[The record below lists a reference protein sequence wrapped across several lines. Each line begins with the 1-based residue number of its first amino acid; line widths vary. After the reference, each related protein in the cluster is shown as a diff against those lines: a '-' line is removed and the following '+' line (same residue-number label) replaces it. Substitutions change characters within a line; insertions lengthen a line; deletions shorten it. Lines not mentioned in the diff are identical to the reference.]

1 MPGAKIRWE
10 YHTHSTDH
18 DVSGHA
24 QLAVYLYPKGETP
37 KYRTYLAL
45 LGTGRRGPD
54 GLPPLDIPPNST
66 EESEGFHVSKP
77 PAPLVTSAPHM
88 HLRSKAMSR
97 DAISPDGT
105 TQTLS

>member
-1 MPGAKIRWE
+1 MQGAKSRWE

-54 GLPPLDIPPNST
+54 GLPVLDIPPNSI
-66 EESEGFHVSKP
+66 EESEGFQGCSDPYSLENFKP
-77 PAPLVTSAPHM
+77 QM
-88 HLRSKAMSR
+88 HLRGKAGSMY
-97 DAISPDGT
+97 G
-105 TQTLS
+105 